1 MSRRAERLP
10 RVRSTPT
17 VPPTVLLER
26 PRWWLPWPSASART
40 VAVAVVGLLA
50 VTVVLATL
58 VVGGTDLPG
67 ERPVV
72 WRFVASASGWVA
84 LVLLGVATFGGIALR
99 GELPAGITHR
109 FGRSRL
115 TRVHMLIAVFG
126 VVFTVIHLAAVF
138 AVAEFGIGWLQLFA
152 PFTRASGALAQG
164 CGVLA
169 NYLLL
174 AVLVTSALQRRLPWR
189 WWRRVHM
196 LAVPLFALA
205 IVHAVFAASWAT
217 PMFLPSAALASA
229 LLVAVPVLRRRARPP
244 LPIPSPGRPVAAEA
258 ARVCSLSLLISQ
270 MTWEADGIMS
280 LRLTSPK
287 GGRLPSWTPG
297 AHIEVALPSGLVRNY
312 SLYGDPGDRFCYQ
325 IAVLRQDAGLGSRE
339 IHDQLRV
346 GRRIQVSWPRNAF
359 ALRPA
364 PAYLFVAGGIGITAL
379 LPMAREVAARGV
391 PWWLVYVG
399 RSRSRMALVDAVLAV
414 DPLRARIVP
423 EEELG
428 REDLDGLIRMQMP
441 GTAVY
446 CCGPPSMLATIS
458 ELVNVHPDLSLHVER
473 FSPAPVDGSPF
484 HVELRRTGQTVL
496 VGPRQTVL
504 DAVRPVVPNVAGGCE
519 QGVCGRCKARVLDGV
534 PDHRDNLLSP
544 AERDSGQMLL
554 CVSRAHTGRLTLDL

>member
-10 RVRSTPT
+10 RVSGTPRL
-17 VPPTVLLER
+17 PPTVLLER
-26 PRWWLPWPSASART
+26 RRSWLPWPSASART
-40 VAVAVVGLLA
+40 AAVAVVGLLA
-50 VTVVLATL
+50 VIVAVAAL
-58 VVGGTDLPG
+58 VVGGAERPG
-67 ERPVV
+67 ARPVV
-72 WRFVASASGWVA
+72 WRFVACTSGWVA

-138 AVAEFGIGWLQLFA
+138 AVAEFGIGWLQLFV

-169 NYLLL
+169 DYLLL
-174 AVLVTSALQRRLPWR
+174 AVLATSALQRWLSWR
-189 WWRRVHM
+189 WWRRVHL
-196 LAVPLFALA
+196 LAMPLFALA
-205 IVHAVFAASWAT
+205 IAHTVFAAFWAT
-217 PMFLPSAALASA
+217 PMLLPSAVLASA
-229 LLVAVPVLRRRARPP
+229 LLVAVPVLRWRARSPR
-244 LPIPSPGRPVAAEA
+244 SPGRPVTVEA
-258 ARVCSLSLLISQ
+258 ARVCTLSLLISQ

-287 GGRLPSWTPG
+287 GGRLPSWAPG
-297 AHIEVALPSGLVRNY
+297 AHVEVALPSGLVRNY
-312 SLYGDPGDRFCYQ
+312 SLYGDPEDRFCYQ
-325 IAVLRQDAGLGSRE
+325 IAVLRKDAGLGSQE

-346 GRRIQVSWPRNAF
+346 GARIQVSWPRNAF

-379 LPMAREVAARGV
+379 LPMAREVAARGM
-391 PWWLVYVG
+391 PWWLVYAG

-414 DPLRARIVP
+414 DALRARIVP

-428 REDLDGLIRMQMP
+428 RADLDTLIRVQQP

-473 FSPAPVDGSPF
+473 FSPAEVDGSPF
-484 HVELRRTGQTVL
+484 HVELRGSGQTVL

-504 DAVRPVVPNVAGGCE
+504 DAVRRVVPKVAGGCE